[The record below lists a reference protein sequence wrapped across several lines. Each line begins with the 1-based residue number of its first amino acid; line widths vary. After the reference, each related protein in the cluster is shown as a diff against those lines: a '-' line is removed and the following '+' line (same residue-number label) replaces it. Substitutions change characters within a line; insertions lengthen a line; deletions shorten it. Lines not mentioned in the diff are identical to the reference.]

1 MGLKYLF
8 IAETQHFR
16 KLEFEFSKMLRLAKI
31 LTLFR
36 KFNLLS
42 KELGLERRKG
52 EVVLNSFLQLKS
64 GLKGIFKAAFEFAL
78 AKGAYPS
85 HGLVNSI
92 TPIGFWQLKKLF
104 AVGLMKLHIFDLKT
118 VSVSEFQMFESNLF
132 RSLVVDGK
140 YEFLKNWCFTLTWGI
155 LCTFLGL
162 YWQLDCR
169 IIGICSYMF

>member
-36 KFNLLS
+36 KFNLSS

-64 GLKGIFKAAFEFAL
+64 ELKGIFKAAFEFA
-78 AKGAYPS
+78 
-85 HGLVNSI
+85 
-92 TPIGFWQLKKLF
+92 
-104 AVGLMKLHIFDLKT
+104 
-118 VSVSEFQMFESNLF
+118 
-132 RSLVVDGK
+132 
-140 YEFLKNWCFTLTWGI
+140 
-155 LCTFLGL
+155 
-162 YWQLDCR
+162 
-169 IIGICSYMF
+169 